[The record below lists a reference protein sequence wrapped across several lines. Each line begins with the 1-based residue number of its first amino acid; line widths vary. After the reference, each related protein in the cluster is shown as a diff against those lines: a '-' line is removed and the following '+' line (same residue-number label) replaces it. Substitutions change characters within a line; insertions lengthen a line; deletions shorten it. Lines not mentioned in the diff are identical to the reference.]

1 MSKGIEIPN
10 LSRDYL
16 HACQNGDLL
25 KIKNL
30 TLKYDVQDWTIF
42 RHSVSGDT
50 PMHVAAREGHLNVV
64 EYLCD
69 AFERP
74 DFKVNVVN
82 KDMKRPLHEA
92 AQFARTHVLR
102 YLIEKG
108 AFQSEP
114 CLNFLLSFLYIRIY
128 LTKLISL
135 IFDGAIVDCLKR
147 ADWTPLMLAC
157 TKIGSEACKCIRILL
172 EAKADPLRRN
182 KDGWI
187 PAFIICRSGDVNA
200 LRLFLDFAPESIS
213 LRSNNGRSSLHIA
226 AFNGHEEIIDLLLA
240 VDPGLVNAR
249 DSSGATPLHEAIKGG
264 NLNVVKRMIQFGA
277 DFRATDKVG
286 QTILH
291 VASLIGSVEMMEYI
305 LTNNLI
311 NVHEKAFF
319 DVTPLIAARRSKQTD
334 AIDVLIKYGAEK

>member
-1 MSKGIEIPN
+1 MGTSVKAFE
-10 LSRDYL
+10 YA
-16 HACQNGDLL
+16 HARFSIRRYGQAGRQAG
-25 KIKNL
+25 K
-30 TLKYDVQDWTIF
+30 QA
-42 RHSVSGDT
+42 G
-50 PMHVAAREGHLNVV
+50 AARCARSRLQPRTIASLVPTSRSHARSRFEIAASYAPIDTKEGRT
-64 EYLCD
+64 EGTARKAGRKD
-69 AFERP
+69 ERES
-74 DFKVNVVN
+74 KE
-82 KDMKRPLHEA
+82 R
-92 AQFARTHVLR
+92 R
-102 YLIEKG
+102 
-108 AFQSEP
+108 
-114 CLNFLLSFLYIRIY
+114 
-128 LTKLISL
+128 
-135 IFDGAIVDCLKR
+135 GAIVDCLKR

>member
-1 MSKGIEIPN
+1 MSKGNEIPN

-25 KIKNL
+25 KVKNL

-92 AQFARTHVLR
+92 AQFARTNVLR

-108 AFQSEP
+108 AT
-114 CLNFLLSFLYIRIY
+114 I
-128 LTKLISL
+128 
-135 IFDGAIVDCLKR
+135 DCLKR

-200 LRLFLDFAPESIS
+200 LRLFLEFSPESIG

-226 AFNGHEEIIDLLLA
+226 AFNGHEELIDLLLT

-264 NLNVVKRMIQFGA
+264 NLNVVKRMIQLGA

-291 VASLIGSVEMMEYI
+291 VASLMGNVEMMEYI
-305 LTNNLI
+305 LMNNLI
-311 NVHEKAFF
+311 NIHEKAFF
-319 DVTPLIAARRSKQTD
+319 DVTPLIAARRTEQIN
-334 AIDVLIKYGAEK
+334 AIDLLIKYGAEK

>member
-1 MSKGIEIPN
+1 MSKGNEIPN

-25 KIKNL
+25 KVKNL

-108 AFQSEP
+108 AT
-114 CLNFLLSFLYIRIY
+114 I
-128 LTKLISL
+128 
-135 IFDGAIVDCLKR
+135 DCLKR

-200 LRLFLDFAPESIS
+200 LRLFLDFSPESIG

-226 AFNGHEEIIDLLLA
+226 AFNGHEELIDLLLT

-264 NLNVVKRMIQFGA
+264 NLNVVKRMIQLGA
-277 DFRATDKVG
+277 DYRATDKVG

-291 VASLIGSVEMMEYI
+291 VASLMGNVEMMEYI
-305 LTNNLI
+305 LMNNLI
-311 NVHEKAFF
+311 NIHEKAFF
-319 DVTPLIAARRSKQTD
+319 DVTPLIAARRTKQIN

>member
-16 HACQNGDLL
+16 HACQSGDLL

-108 AFQSEP
+108 AT
-114 CLNFLLSFLYIRIY
+114 I
-128 LTKLISL
+128 
-135 IFDGAIVDCLKR
+135 DCLKR

-157 TKIGSEACKCIRILL
+157 TKIGSEACECIRILL

-200 LRLFLDFAPESIS
+200 LRLFLDFAPESIG

-226 AFNGHEEIIDLLLA
+226 AFNGHEEIIDLLLT

-305 LTNNLI
+305 LMNNLI

-319 DVTPLIAARRSKQTD
+319 DVTPLIAARRSKRTD

>member
-30 TLKYDVQDWTIF
+30 TLKYDVQDWTTF

-108 AFQSEP
+108 A
-114 CLNFLLSFLYIRIY
+114 
-128 LTKLISL
+128 
-135 IFDGAIVDCLKR
+135 IVDCSKR

-264 NLNVVKRMIQFGA
+264 NLNIVKRMIQFGA

>member
-1 MSKGIEIPN
+1 MEKSKGMVVPN

-16 HACQNGDLL
+16 HACQCGDLS
-25 KIKNL
+25 KIQNL

-42 RHSVSGDT
+42 RHVVSGDT

-69 AFERP
+69 SFERP
-74 DFKVNVVN
+74 VDFKVNVVN

-92 AQFARTHVLR
+92 AQFSRIHVLR

-108 AFQSEP
+108 AT
-114 CLNFLLSFLYIRIY
+114 I
-128 LTKLISL
+128 
-135 IFDGAIVDCLKR
+135 DCLKR

-172 EAKADPLRRN
+172 EAKANPLRRN

-187 PAFIICRSGDVNA
+187 PAFIVCRSGDVNA
-200 LRLFLDFAPESIS
+200 LSLFLDYAPESIA
-213 LRSNNGRSSLHIA
+213 LRSNNGRSTLHIA
-226 AFNGHEEIIDLLLA
+226 AFNGHEEIIDLLSTA
-240 VDPGLVNAR
+240 DPGLVNAR
-249 DSSGATPLHEAIKGG
+249 DSSGATPLHEAVKGG
-264 NLNVVKRMIQFGA
+264 NLNILKRLIRLGA
-277 DFRATDKVG
+277 DFRAVDKVG

-291 VASLIGSVEMMEYI
+291 IASLIGNVVMLEYI
-305 LTNNLI
+305 LMNNLI
-311 NVHEKAFF
+311 DVHEKAFF

-334 AIDVLIKYGAEK
+334 AIDLLIKYGAER